1 MAVRCAP
8 GMGCA
13 RNPRDSILRQTS
25 RTCSS
30 VACAFITTN
39 IALLL
44 GKSQSNECAPRL
56 AMTSRFPLLCSTHG
70 DEMGARS
77 QGHPEA
83 SCPGDSSQAH
93 VAPNWD
99 SYFDIRRTGDR
110 CRTCVSPRLQHLP

>member
-39 IALLL
+39 IQLLL
-44 GKSQSNECAPRL
+44 GKSQSNESLRRT
-56 AMTSRFPLLCSTHG
+56 AMMRHFLLLCSTDG
-70 DEMGARS
+70 DEVGARS
-77 QGHPEA
+77 EGHPEA
-83 SCPGDSSQAH
+83 PRSGHPSQGHIAQ
-93 VAPNWD
+93 NWD
-99 SYFDIRRTGDR
+99 SYVDIRWSR
-110 CRTCVSPRLQHLP
+110 